1 MNGVPV
7 LSVEAAG
14 NLARGLAWA
23 RMALGTGA
31 LVAPG
36 LAGLLFSGLDAASP
50 ANRALSRAM
59 GGRDL
64 ALGLGAVLA
73 MSHGA
78 PARGWVEAG
87 ALADAADV
95 LAAVASWRG
104 LPRWGRLAIVA
115 MASGG
120 TAAGVVAA
128 RAMEPRLVA
137 ASTVGR

>member
-1 MNGVPV
+1 MPV
-7 LSVEAAG
+7 LSAETAD
-14 NLARGLAWA
+14 NLARGLAWG
-23 RMALGTGA
+23 RIALGTGA

-36 LAGLLFSGLDAASP
+36 LPGFLFSGLDARSP

-73 MSHGA
+73 MSHDA

-95 LAAVASWRG
+95 LAAVAGWRG
-104 LPRWGRLAIVA
+104 LHRWGRLAIVA
-115 MASGG
+115 LAGSG

-128 RAMEPRLVA
+128 RAMEPRAVGASA
-137 ASTVGR
+137 AGR